1 MNTETTTT
9 QGGIDTYTDAE
20 RQIIEADAAES
31 AAASAAAAA
40 APPADTGAT
49 EPAKAAPES
58 QQPAA
63 AQTPAAIPPVA
74 VPPVATP
81 PMPVFA
87 VDQALAARNFDSE
100 LTALQAKWD
109 EGELDQAQY
118 SRALADII
126 QAKTLHDTQQSLATQ
141 FAQAAQAAQAQTF
154 EQQATAFLA
163 LPENRDILDP
173 TRYTLFQALI
183 NQVDEATNRSLDNAA
198 LLMEAHRRFRAA
210 IPAPAAATPV
220 APDRTP
226 DMSQIPPRIA
236 SAPAAATARTQHHDV
251 ERLASMPIEDA
262 ERAMMSMSPEQIEQL
277 LERTPGST
285 SVWDPKAAA

>member
-1 MNTETTTT
+1 MSTETTT
-9 QGGIDTYTDAE
+9 QGGVDTYTDAE
-20 RQIIEADAAES
+20 RQIIDADAAE
-31 AAASAAAAA
+31 AAAAA
-40 APPADTGAT
+40 AAAAKDAPPTESAPAEPAAKAQTDSAPEPQHAHTPPAPTAT
-49 EPAKAAPES
+49 
-58 QQPAA
+58 
-63 AQTPAAIPPVA
+63 A
-74 VPPVATP
+74 VPPVAP
-81 PMPVFA
+81 PMPVIA
-87 VDQALAARNFDSE
+87 VDAALAARDFDAE
-100 LTALQAKWD
+100 LSALQAKWD
-109 EGELDQAQY
+109 EGDLDQAQY
-118 SRALADII
+118 SRAFAEIVRAQTVLA
-126 QAKTLHDTQQSLATQ
+126 TQQSLAAQ

-154 EQQATAFLA
+154 EQQATAFLS

-210 IPAPAAATPV
+210 IPAPAAASAP
-220 APDRTP
+220 PDRTP